1 VPLNRNNGGFTLIE
15 VIASLVILGIIVAI
29 TGLGLVEGIR
39 SYLFTRMTADTVQ
52 QAQFALARM
61 RLEFVNMETP
71 SAGNIDSITFRSDNT
86 RRSAVGSGY
95 LNQGYDTPG
104 TTYQFSRTGT
114 QINLTRRAS
123 GGSAETQPLITG
135 LGPYGTNAAADA
147 FLGYTV
153 NTATSPSGSLPG
165 DFRDLKLIT
174 VRLIMNR
181 TDENGTLTFVT
192 AVNPRNNGLA
202 NCPESIPGGQ

>member
-1 VPLNRNNGGFTLIE
+1 MNRNDGGFTLIE

-52 QAQFALARM
+52 QAQFALTRM
-61 RLEFVNMETP
+61 RLEFVNMEAP
-71 SAGNIDSITFRSDNT
+71 SAGNIDSISFRSDNT

-95 LNQGYDTPG
+95 LNLGYDTPG
-104 TTYQFSRTGT
+104 TTYQFSRTGV

-123 GGSAETQPLITG
+123 GGSAGTQPLITG